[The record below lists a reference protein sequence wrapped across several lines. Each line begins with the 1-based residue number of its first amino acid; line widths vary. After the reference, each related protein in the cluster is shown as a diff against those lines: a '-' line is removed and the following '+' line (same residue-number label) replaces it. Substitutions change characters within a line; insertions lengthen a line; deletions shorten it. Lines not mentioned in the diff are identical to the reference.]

1 MNSLVH
7 NSPPTKL
14 PRGIKPPNS
23 MFTMGPD
30 RCHSMVAEAAYFF
43 SEHRNFAPGHELD
56 D

>member
-1 MNSLVH
+1 
-7 NSPPTKL
+7 
-14 PRGIKPPNS
+14 